1 MSCASAK
8 SSASLAFLRVIRLV
22 RVLKLTKHSVGLQVL
37 IMTVRASSEELGL
50 FLVIL
55 LVCMLVYS
63 SIVQVPPS
71 TVAVLRELGH
81 ASRRRH
87 RRCRVRHRDCR
98 LSRVLR

>member
-1 MSCASAK
+1 VTAIVPYYVTFINVVSTMSCASAK

-63 SIVQVPPS
+63 NGHLSPQPIVVMV
-71 TVAVLRELGH
+71 TLA
-81 ASRRRH
+81 
-87 RRCRVRHRDCR
+87 
-98 LSRVLR
+98 